1 MSSFLIEIISRIPNY
16 KKKDYVHIAKL
27 PDMFRGKYK
36 YDDEEA
42 GFKYAQEVWWP
53 GLLMGTMLKCSW
65 EGPYPPWNQSGFKG
79 QLVFRRNVQI

>member
-1 MSSFLIEIISRIPNY
+1 MKNISRIPNY

-42 GFKYAQEVWWP
+42 GLKYAKEV
-53 GLLMGTMLKCSW
+53 
-65 EGPYPPWNQSGFKG
+65 
-79 QLVFRRNVQI
+79 

>member
-1 MSSFLIEIISRIPNY
+1 MIEQLPNEEYFRIPNY

-42 GFKYAQEVWWP
+42 GLKYAKEV
-53 GLLMGTMLKCSW
+53 
-65 EGPYPPWNQSGFKG
+65 
-79 QLVFRRNVQI
+79 

>member
-1 MSSFLIEIISRIPNY
+1 MKNISRIPNY

-42 GFKYAQEVWWP
+42 GLKYAKEVCYGCLKALLNGWW
-53 GLLMGTMLKCSW
+53 
-65 EGPYPPWNQSGFKG
+65 
-79 QLVFRRNVQI
+79 